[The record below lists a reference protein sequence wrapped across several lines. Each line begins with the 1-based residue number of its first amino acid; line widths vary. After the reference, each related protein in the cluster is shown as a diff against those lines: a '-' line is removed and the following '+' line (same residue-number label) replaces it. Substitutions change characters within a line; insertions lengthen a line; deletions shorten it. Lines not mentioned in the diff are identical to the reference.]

1 MCECRHT
8 GRGTSFV
15 FPSGDVLEEVSLEV
29 ALGVRHAHLLL
40 GLPRAVRVLQT
51 DAVTATQFYH
61 MKHCLLTTVT
71 ISGLGVLGWTAAAV
85 D

>member
-51 DAVTATQFYH
+51 DAVTATHGALFTSTGYYQ
-61 MKHCLLTTVT
+61 CRR
-71 ISGLGVLGWTAAAV
+71 GLVVKSPETY
-85 D
+85 

>member
-1 MCECRHT
+1 M
-8 GRGTSFV
+8 

-51 DAVTATQFYH
+51 DAVTATHKALFISTGYYQWVRSPWLDCS
-61 MKHCLLTTVT
+61 CL
-71 ISGLGVLGWTAAAV
+71 GLVVKSPETY
-85 D
+85 